1 MSRLI
6 IGARNAA
13 EATLAAHAGAD
24 VVLLKEPGEGL
35 PGALKRAAI
44 RQAIT
49 AVGPRADVWAG
60 IGDVAMQP
68 EVVLRA
74 TKAIVKSSVARVM
87 VPLHGPRA
95 AECAAAVRE
104 LVENAPKNAPA
115 RLMAVVF
122 ADAPFGE
129 RPVGVKSF
137 DEALFNVLAGAG
149 FAGLMLDVAEKE
161 KGTRLTGLMPPEE
174 LARFVEG
181 AKAAGLECM
190 LAGRLMAAD
199 VPALLALEPH
209 APDALAFRA
218 AACVDD
224 DPTAPLE
231 GARVRELAR
240 LMGRDATETEAAE
253 TVAAPVPAEEEPA
266 AEVLDKVFVRGL
278 ELDAWIGV
286 HHVEKGD
293 TQRVRIDVEAALLP
307 RERAESIGQTI
318 CYDYIIEG
326 IHDILA
332 RGHINLVET
341 LAEEIAEHV
350 LRHDLARAVTVR
362 VEKTERVPGARLG
375 VEISRRKRRADAAA
389 VIPLSSPAASGCKS

>member
-1 MSRLI
+1 MTQLI

-13 EATLAAHAGAD
+13 EATLAAEAGAD

-49 AVGPRADVWAG
+49 AVGPRAQVWAG
-60 IGDVAMQP
+60 IGDVAMEP
-68 EVVLRA
+68 EAVSRA
-74 TKAIVKSSVARVM
+74 TRAIANSGATRV
-87 VPLHGPRA
+87 VIPLHGVRA
-95 AECAAAVRE
+95 AECVAALAG
-104 LVENAPKNAPA
+104 PA
-115 RLMAVVF
+115 DALSARPMAVLF
-122 ADAPFGE
+122 ADLGFPE
-129 RPVGVKSF
+129 TLF
-137 DEALFNVLAGAG
+137 DELARSG
-149 FAGLMLDVAEKE
+149 FAGVMLDVAEK
-161 KGTRLTGLMPPEE
+161 GRGGRLTDLMPQDE
-174 LARFVEG
+174 LARFVAM
-181 AKAAGLECM
+181 AKTAGLECA
-190 LAGRLMAAD
+190 LAGRLGVTD
-199 VPALLALEPH
+199 VPVLLALSPH

-218 AACVDD
+218 ATCVHGEA
-224 DPTAPLE
+224 TMPLE

-240 LMGRDATETEAAE
+240 LMGCQAAE
-253 TVAAPVPAEEEPA
+253 TMEKVSAPVPVQEETA
-266 AEVLDKVFVRGL
+266 AVVPDKVFVRGL

-293 TQRVRIDVEAALLP
+293 TQRVRIDVEAELSP
-307 RERAESIGQTI
+307 REREESIGETI

-350 LRHDLARAVTVR
+350 LRHDLARGVTVR

-375 VEISRRKRRADAAA
+375 VEIRRRKRRADAAA
-389 VIPLSSPAASGCKS
+389 VIPMPSPAATSAKG